1 MGIEGIG
8 GSLVSAYIVFKT
20 NEGEG
25 KKDGRTLR
33 AAGAGAGVAVR
44 LVECLPACGRQ
55 NRHSNCNNFSP
66 IILGGGGTHDDALP
80 DGDGGGAGEADGR
93 TEDAGEN
100 HLPLPPPPV
109 AFRTSSI
116 NVKRAN
122 SRIKL
127 GSHLHAE
134 E

>member
-1 MGIEGIG
+1 M
-8 GSLVSAYIVFKT
+8 VSAYIVFKT

-33 AAGAGAGVAVR
+33 ARVLQCGWWNACPPAVDR
-44 LVECLPACGRQ
+44 
-55 NRHSNCNNFSP
+55 
-66 IILGGGGTHDDALP
+66 IGTPTATTFPPSSSAAAALTTTLP
-80 DGDGGGAGEADGR
+80 DGDGGGAGEAEGR
-93 TEDAGEN
+93 TEDAGMN
-100 HLPLPPPPV
+100 HLPLPLPPPPPV

>member
-1 MGIEGIG
+1 M
-8 GSLVSAYIVFKT
+8 VSAYIVFKT

-33 AAGAGAGVAVR
+33 ARVLQCGWWNACPPAVDRIGTPTATTFPPSSSAAAALTTTLCLMVMGAGR
-44 LVECLPACGRQ
+44 GR
-55 NRHSNCNNFSP
+55 R
-66 IILGGGGTHDDALP
+66 T
-80 DGDGGGAGEADGR
+80 EGR